1 MAGFMN
7 RRAFLGAIGAGIG
20 VVGVGR
26 ALSMRARLKGGTAS
40 GSKEGMALSGAQ
52 ERRYPLPEM
61 QSVSGDGLM
70 LTAAPTSADFGPAS
84 TRVLSLNDSF
94 PAPMIR
100 VRRGGRARIELR
112 NELDEPTI
120 LHWHG
125 LTVPDDMD
133 GHPRFAIAP
142 GARYAYEFE
151 VRDRAGMYWYHPHTH
166 RRTAAQTYMG
176 MAGLLF
182 IEDDDEAALD
192 LPSGEYEL
200 PLILQDKRLGGG
212 SALSYNVGMGPD
224 VMTGYL
230 GDTAFGNGAAN
241 PTHGVKRGRYRL
253 RILNASN
260 ARVFD
265 LGLAD
270 RATDGAPMT
279 LIGTDGGLLE
289 APVTLDR
296 IRMST
301 GERADILVD
310 FSSYEPGDRVMLR
323 SFDFAVGGMMGMG
336 MGMGRGRGGRGGRGM
351 GMMQGLVQG
360 AEMDLLEFVVL
371 DSPRETAPALP
382 DRLSEIPGPRIDD
395 RTPRRTFHFNSVM
408 MNHTINGRTFE
419 MERIDER
426 VPLGQTEVWT
436 IINESG
442 LPHPVH
448 IHAGQHRVLSR
459 TGGRDRV
466 MPWETGLKDTV
477 LVMPEERIEMAVN
490 FPDPGIFLM
499 HCHNLEHEDAG
510 MMMNFEVV
518 E

>member
-7 RRAFLGAIGAGIG
+7 RRTFLGALAGGVAAVAGGLALFRPNRWRGRGLAGVRGAD
-20 VVGVGR
+20 
-26 ALSMRARLKGGTAS
+26 ARSA
-40 GSKEGMALSGAQ
+40 AQ
-52 ERRYPLPEM
+52 VARYPLPEM
-61 QSVSGDGLM
+61 QSVSGDGLT
-70 LTAAPTSADFGPAS
+70 LAARQTVADFGPAS
-84 TRVLSLNDSF
+84 TRVWSLNDSF
-94 PAPMIR
+94 PAPTIR
-100 VRRGGRARIELR
+100 VRRGGRARIELQ

-142 GARYAYEFE
+142 GSTYDYEFE

-182 IEDDDEAALD
+182 VEDDEEAALD

-224 VMTGYL
+224 VMMGYL

-241 PTHGVKRGRYRL
+241 PTCGVKRGRYRL
-253 RILNASN
+253 RILSASN

-270 RATDGAPMT
+270 GSADGAAMT

-289 APVTLDR
+289 APVTIDR
-296 IRMST
+296 IRMAT

-310 FSSYEPGDRVMLR
+310 FSAYEPGDRVMLR

-336 MGMGRGRGGRGGRGM
+336 MGMGRGRGGGGM

-371 DSPRETAPALP
+371 DSPREAAPALP
-382 DRLSEIPGPRIDD
+382 ERLSEIPAPRIDAD
-395 RTPRRTFHFNSVM
+395 TPRRTFHFNSVM
-408 MNHTINGRTFE
+408 MNHTINGRAFE

-477 LVMPEERIEMAVN
+477 LVMPEERIEMAVR

-518 E
+518 Q